1 MVVRGQTP
9 TKVTVPAL
17 PLTLASSLYHS
28 APCFHAKEVR
38 RASQSMETNVGI
50 RAIRDVFTDYPYIQ
64 SPQAAQVAAA
74 YAYCRDVTRTH
85 AKSFYFCTQTL
96 PARKRPAIY
105 GIYALC
111 RQIDDL
117 VDTNRQAS
125 ATEVT
130 FAVERWSQVLEA
142 VYTGAAF
149 PAHPV
154 LIAWH
159 DFLPRFPVKLEHPL
173 ELMQGCLMD
182 ARTDGP
188 VRFETFDALYAYAY
202 RVASLVGLMTSEVF
216 GYRDPS
222 ALQYAVALGIA
233 FQLTNI
239 LRDIGEDARRDR
251 IYLPLEDLRRFG
263 CSEEVILQGRLTPE
277 LIALL
282 KFQIRRARDFYREAE
297 CGIPL
302 LSSDSRFTVFLSSR
316 LYGGILRDIE
326 RHGYDVFS
334 RRAHVSFQAKLWAL
348 PRLWLQARWQY

>member
-1 MVVRGQTP
+1 MT
-9 TKVTVPAL
+9 
-17 PLTLASSLYHS
+17 
-28 APCFHAKEVR
+28 
-38 RASQSMETNVGI
+38 TNVGL
-50 RAIRDVFTDYPYIQ
+50 ATGSDPFANLPAVQNPD
-64 SPQAAQVAAA
+64 AEQVAAA

-96 PARKRPAIY
+96 PAWKRPAIY

-111 RQIDDL
+111 RRVDDL

-125 ATEVT
+125 PDEAAR
-130 FAVERWSQVLEA
+130 AVAAWSEALRA
-142 VYTGAAF
+142 VYAGAPF

-159 DFLPRFPVKLEHPL
+159 DFLRRFPVKLEHPL

-182 ARTDGP
+182 ARADGP
-188 VRFETFDALYAYAY
+188 VRFETFDELYTYAY
-202 RVASLVGLMTSEVF
+202 RVAALVGLMTSEVF
-216 GYRDPS
+216 GYRDAS

-239 LRDIGEDARRDR
+239 LRDVGEDARRDR
-251 IYLPLEDLRRFG
+251 IYLPLEDLRRFD
-263 CSEEVILQGRLTPE
+263 CTEDMILRGRLTPE
-277 LIALL
+277 VTALL

-302 LSSDSRFTVFLSSR
+302 LSPDSRFTVFLSSR
-316 LYGGILRDIE
+316 LYGAILRDIE

-334 RRAHVSFQAKLWAL
+334 RRAHVSLGGKLWAL
-348 PRLWLQARWQY
+348 PRLWLQARWQFST

>member
-1 MVVRGQTP
+1 MRTQV
-9 TKVTVPAL
+9 
-17 PLTLASSLYHS
+17 SS
-28 APCFHAKEVR
+28 
-38 RASQSMETNVGI
+38 
-50 RAIRDVFTDYPYIQ
+50 
-64 SPQAAQVAAA
+64 VAALEPFAGQVWLQRPDAATVATA
-74 YAYCRDVTRTH
+74 YAYCRDVTQTH

-96 PARKRPAIY
+96 PRHKRPAIY
-105 GIYALC
+105 AIYALC

-117 VDTNRQAS
+117 VDTNRQAT
-125 ATEVT
+125 AMEVSL
-130 FAVERWSQVLEA
+130 AVEAWSQALRDLYA
-142 VYTGAAF
+142 GRPF

-154 LIAWH
+154 LVAWH

-182 ARTDGP
+182 ARVEGP
-188 VRFETFDALYAYAY
+188 VRFERFEDLYLYAY

-239 LRDIGEDARRDR
+239 LRDVGEDARRNR

-263 CSEEVILQGRLTPE
+263 CTEEMLLEGRLTPE
-277 LIALL
+277 VIALL
-282 KFQIRRARDFYREAE
+282 KFQICRARDFYREAE
-297 CGIPL
+297 CGIRL
-302 LSSDSRFTVFLSSR
+302 LAPDSRFTVFLSSR

-334 RRAHVSFQAKLWAL
+334 RRAHVSLWAKLWAV
-348 PRLWLQARWQY
+348 PPLWLRARLGGLLT

>member
-1 MVVRGQTP
+1 M
-9 TKVTVPAL
+9 PA
-17 PLTLASSLYHS
+17 
-28 APCFHAKEVR
+28 
-38 RASQSMETNVGI
+38 NVGVI
-50 RAIRDVFTDYPYIQ
+50 TGSDPFAGYARIQ
-64 SPQAAQVAAA
+64 QPQAEQVAAA

-96 PARKRPAIY
+96 PAWKRPAIY

-111 RQIDDL
+111 RRIDDL
-117 VDTNRQAS
+117 VDTNRRA
-125 ATEVT
+125 AAEDIAR
-130 FAVERWSQVLEA
+130 AVNAWSEALRA
-142 VYTGAAF
+142 VYAGEPF

-154 LIAWH
+154 LVAWY

-182 ARTDGP
+182 ARLDGP
-188 VRFETFDALYAYAY
+188 VRFETFDELYTYAY

-216 GYRDPS
+216 GYRDVS

-239 LRDIGEDARRDR
+239 LRDVGEDARRDR

-263 CSEEVILQGRLTPE
+263 CTEAMILQGRLTPE
-277 LIALL
+277 VIALL

-302 LSSDSRFTVFLSSR
+302 LSPDSRFTVFLSSR

-334 RRAHVSFQAKLWAL
+334 RRAHVPLSGKLWAL
-348 PRLWLQARWQY
+348 PRLWLQARWQFRT